1 LAISNADLTTGAGS
15 EALSAYYQF
24 IFAEAQA
31 VFMRPTKLARAGFRE
46 LLRRY
51 SPRLL
56 YPVPTSSLQPER
68 LYAYLD
74 ALWQRRHLDGAIVE
88 VGCWLGGTS
97 AIASKMLIRTG
108 HPHRYLAID
117 TFNGFVSEQFAHD
130 QMLGVPANDR
140 AMFDQNSPEM
150 VRRLLDHWDAPGV
163 EIMQADIAT
172 LDSDRLPERIAVCL
186 VDVDLEIPVY
196 ESLRR
201 VFPRLESGGIILID
215 DCPDRTTWAGA
226 RIGYAK
232 FIGEI
237 EADEQYSMGMGVLSH

>member
-1 LAISNADLTTGAGS
+1 MHVRLGNFERGFKGVECL
-15 EALSAYYQF
+15 LSVHIA
-24 IFAEAQA
+24 AAQA
-31 VFMRPTKLARAGFRE
+31 VFMRPTKLARAGFRA

-117 TFNGFVSEQFAHD
+117 TFNGFVPEQFAHD

-140 AMFDQNSPEM
+140 AMFDQNSPDM

-163 EIMQADIAT
+163 ELMRADIAS

-196 ESLRR
+196 EALRR
-201 VFPRLESGGIILID
+201 VFPRL
-215 DCPDRTTWAGA
+215 
-226 RIGYAK
+226 RIRW
-232 FIGEI
+232 
-237 EADEQYSMGMGVLSH
+237 DHSRR

>member
-1 LAISNADLTTGAGS
+1 MQQQRNFMAIK
-15 EALSAYYQF
+15 
-24 IFAEAQA
+24 
-31 VFMRPTKLARAGFRE
+31 PTKLVRAGFRE

-74 ALWQRRHLDGAIVE
+74 ALWERRHLDGAIVE

-97 AIASKMLIRTG
+97 AIASKMLARTG

-117 TFNGFVSEQFAHD
+117 TFNGFVPEQFAHD
-130 QMLGVPANDR
+130 QILGVPANDR
-140 AMFDQNSPEM
+140 AMFEQNSPEM

-163 EIMQADIAT
+163 ELMQADIAS
-172 LDSDRLPERIAVCL
+172 LDGDRLPERIAVCL

-196 ESLRR
+196 EALRR
-201 VFPRLESGGIILID
+201 VFPRLESGGIILVD

-226 RIGYAK
+226 RIGYAR
-232 FIGEI
+232 FIREI
-237 EADEQYSMGMGVLSH
+237 EADEQYAMGMGVLSH